1 MSKVPASDNL
11 DVLLAQSDWL
21 RRLALGLV
29 HSRSDADDLIQE
41 TWMAA
46 LRSPPDP
53 ERPIRPW
60 LTRVL
65 QNLSRMSF
73 RGESRRRLR
82 DQSAAVGEGTE
93 AVDDVL
99 QRMQMH
105 RQVAEMV
112 VARDEPY
119 RPVLLGRF

>member
-73 RGESRRRLR
+73 RGESRRRL
-82 DQSAAVGEGTE
+82 
-93 AVDDVL
+93 
-99 QRMQMH
+99 
-105 RQVAEMV
+105 
-112 VARDEPY
+112 
-119 RPVLLGRF
+119 